1 MNSLMLQRALL
12 LATLALII
20 VSSPSILNGFVALG
34 HSWGSDT
41 VRYYVNPRNKWV
53 SEGAATS
60 AIQTAA
66 AGWSNQSRANIQLAY
81 AGQTTGSS
89 LTQNYKNEV
98 FFRDAPS
105 SSGNVAEAW
114 YWWDGS
120 GRLVDAD
127 LIFYEG
133 SFQFFTGSGCSNGIY
148 IENVAIHEF
157 GHALGLRHSDVPG
170 VTMQPAMQ
178 SYCDTS
184 QLTLEPDDIAGI
196 EAIYPPLSGG
206 SANTAPL
213 VSIASPRNDTSL
225 AEGSAVA
232 FAGAATD
239 TQDGNLTPNLRWTS
253 SLVGPIGS
261 GGSFSKALPVGTH
274 VITAAVT
281 DSGGLS
287 ATLQITVTVAPLA
300 ATPSPSPVSATLTV
314 RGYKV
319 KGMQKVDLSWKGLTA
334 TSVDIYRNGAIVTTT
349 ANDGAM
355 TDPIDNRGNGS
366 YSYKVCAAG
375 STTCSNQVSVT
386 F

>member
-1 MNSLMLQRALL
+1 MLQRALL
-12 LATLALII
+12 LASLALII
-20 VSSPSILNGFVALG
+20 LSSAPILDGFVALG
-34 HSWGSDT
+34 HSWDTDT

-53 SEGAATS
+53 SEGAAVS

-66 AGWSNQSRANIQLAY
+66 AGWSDQSRANIRLAY
-81 AGQTTGSS
+81 AGQTSGSS
-89 LTQNYKNEV
+89 VSQNSKNEV

-120 GRLVDAD
+120 GRLIDAD

-133 SFQFFTGSGCSNGIY
+133 SYQFFTGSGCSNGIY

-170 VTMQPAMQ
+170 VTMQSVMQ

-196 EAIYPPLSGG
+196 ETIYPPLSGG
-206 SANTAPL
+206 SGNTAPS
-213 VSIASPRNDTSL
+213 VSISAPGNRSSFS
-225 AEGSAVA
+225 EGSAIG
-232 FAGAATD
+232 FAGSASD
-239 TQDGNLTPNLRWTS
+239 TQEGNLTPSLRWTS
-253 SLVGPIGS
+253 SLIGQIGL
-261 GGSFSKALPVGTH
+261 GGSFSKALTAGEH
-274 VITAAVT
+274 VITATAT

-287 ATLQITVTVAPLA
+287 ATQQVTVTVAPLA
-300 ATPSPSPVSATLTV
+300 QTSAPPPVSATLTV
-314 RGYKV
+314 RGYKA
-319 KGMQKVDLSWKGLTA
+319 KGMQKADLSWTGLTA
-334 TSVDIYRNGAIVTTT
+334 TSVDVYRNGAIVVTT
-349 ANDGAM
+349 ANDGAL
-355 TDPIDNRGNGS
+355 TDPIDSRGNGT

-375 STTCSNQVSVT
+375 TTSCSNQVNVT